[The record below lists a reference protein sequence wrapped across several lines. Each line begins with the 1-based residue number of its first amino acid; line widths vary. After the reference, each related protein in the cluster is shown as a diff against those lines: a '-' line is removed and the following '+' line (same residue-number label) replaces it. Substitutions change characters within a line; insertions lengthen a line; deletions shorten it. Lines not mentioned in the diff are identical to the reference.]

1 MDLVFHIGGNMRLI
15 WAYGLVLSG
24 ALALSSCSAS
34 EPAST
39 PIPALEEASGSP
51 SETPEPSSTP
61 APIEYIP
68 NEHLIM
74 SMGAGG
80 AGYWPVT
87 ADNVDVTPI
96 DGKRVKEVTETTPG
110 GTELKVTGVSGTY
123 FLVLDTKI
131 WNRSDKT
138 IRPWEDLNLYL
149 ADETG
154 QLLSEMSVS
163 SSRLDGGFPE
173 DSPLPSMN
181 EGEFKMLFSVGHRV
195 KPVYLVMSEEP
206 LGLYKHAVP
215 SGEVAFLKLVDFGF

>member
-1 MDLVFHIGGNMRLI
+1 MRLV

-34 EPAST
+34 APAST
-39 PIPALEEASGSP
+39 LTPASAAALESTSATSP
-51 SETPEPSSTP
+51 LASTP
-61 APIEYIP
+61 TQVEYIP

-74 SMGAGG
+74 SMGTGG
-80 AGYWPVT
+80 GGYWPVT
-87 ADNVDVTPI
+87 VGDVDVTPI
-96 DGKRVKEVTETTPG
+96 DGKRTKRVTETTPG
-110 GTELKVTGVSGTY
+110 GGELTVTGVSGTY
-123 FLVLDTKI
+123 FLVLDMRI

-138 IRPWEDLNLYL
+138 VRPWEELNLYL

-154 QLLSEMSVS
+154 QLVSEMSVS
-163 SSRLDGGFPE
+163 SSRLDGGLSE

-195 KPVYLVMSEEP
+195 KPVYLVMSEEL

-215 SGEVAFLKLVDFGF
+215 SDEVAFLKLVDFGF